1 VGKCGFSAEVG
12 YAMRL
17 IFFRKSTKELVL
29 SGSGLRE
36 VGHGIRL
43 GRQPYV
49 EMKPLLNIET
59 ITTVNGSTYF
69 ILISFCLIISS
80 LNVL

>member
-1 VGKCGFSAEVG
+1 
-12 YAMRL
+12 MWL

-49 EMKPLLNIET
+49 EMIKTRKEVMVTKLSLKPFISLECWT
-59 ITTVNGSTYF
+59 ATSVDFAST
-69 ILISFCLIISS
+69 
-80 LNVL
+80 NKD